1 MSIIL
6 IIANVVMFLPNK
18 TYDPILK
25 WMARKL
31 LMLLGI
37 RVSVDFKEELNR
49 TGTYLFVAN
58 HVNIFDPLLL
68 YGYIPTYV
76 RGVELASH
84 FKWPF
89 YGWTLSRMGHIPI
102 NRVNANSAMKSLRT
116 AAEHLQ
122 KGVSILILPEGHR
135 TLDGKVAN
143 FKRGSFVLAKDGGRD
158 IVPVAIMG
166 AFEITK
172 RGSWLISPGKVTL
185 RFGNSIPEPDFRGL
199 GTYEL
204 KERCEKE
211 VKDLIN

>member
-1 MSIIL
+1 MLLLL
-6 IIANVVMFLPNK
+6 IMANVLMFLPK
-18 TYDPILK
+18 KSYDPILK

-31 LMLLGI
+31 LLLMGI

-49 TGTYLFVAN
+49 FGTYLFMAN

-68 YGYIPTYV
+68 YGYIPTFV

-102 NRVNANSAMKSLRT
+102 NRVNANSAMKSLRR
-116 AAEHLQ
+116 AAEYLH
-122 KGVSILILPEGHR
+122 KGVSIVILPEGHR

-143 FKRGSFVLAKDGGRD
+143 FKRGSFILAKDGGRD

-166 AFEITK
+166 ALDINR
-172 RGSWLISPGKVTL
+172 RGSWLISPGKITL
-185 RFGNSIPEPDFRGL
+185 RFGKCIAEQDFRSL

-204 KERCEKE
+204 KEKCQNAVKE
-211 VKDLIN
+211 LID